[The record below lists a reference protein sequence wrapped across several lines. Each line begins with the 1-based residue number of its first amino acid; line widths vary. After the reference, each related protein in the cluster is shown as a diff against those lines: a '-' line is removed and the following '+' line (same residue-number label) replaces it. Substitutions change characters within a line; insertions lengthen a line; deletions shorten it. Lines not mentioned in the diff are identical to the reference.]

1 MARRKKNQEELE
13 QGDPLASVKF
23 PRDLPVLTA
32 KDIVAFPSVMMSL
45 YVERAASLKAIDSA
59 VDGDGLIFVVAQSN
73 LDTENPGTKDLHKIG
88 VIANIVRVLKVGDGK
103 YKLLIQGLARAKS
116 TKVVSKRGIL
126 VAKVDPL
133 TIPDE
138 SGSVAKKELIIN
150 KIRESLQLLVEHE
163 RLPEEVLIVAED
175 IDDPGVFADAILA
188 HYKLEVDKAQAA
200 LEEISALKRLK
211 MTEEIIANDL
221 NQYLVTEKIKDKAR
235 DEMTRGQH
243 EFYLREQIRQ
253 IQRELGEN
261 DDAGE
266 ELRSLKTTLEKAKM
280 PKDAADESKKQFK
293 RLERMHPES
302 SEYAI
307 LRTYLEWMADLPW
320 AKRTV
325 DRLDLKGAQK
335 ILNEDHN
342 GLDKAKDRILEYLSV
357 RKLNKDSKGPILCFV
372 GPPGVGKTSL
382 GRSVAKALGRKFFRM
397 SLGGMRDEAEIRG
410 HRRTYVGALPG
421 RIIQGLKQ
429 VQSKNPVIVLDEL
442 DKLGSD
448 FRGDPASAL
457 LEVLDPQQ
465 NKEFRDHYL
474 NVDFDLSEVL
484 FIATANTMD
493 TIPDALLDR
502 LEVISIPGYTLE
514 EKREIAR
521 RYLVPRQLSENGLSS
536 KKVKFQNEALEF
548 LIDRYTRESG
558 VRNLEREI
566 GSVCRK
572 IARDF
577 AEKRKL
583 VGVITPKLVRE
594 LLGIEK
600 FDPEETEPVDAV
612 GLVRGLAWTVHGG
625 EMMAIEASI
634 AKGGGALALTGQLGQ
649 VMQESAQAA
658 LFWIRSNAQNL
669 GIDPNFYSK
678 SDIHIHAPAGAIPKD
693 GPSAGVT
700 IATALVSAL
709 TKQKVSRD
717 FAMTGEMTLRG
728 NVLAVGGVKEKA
740 IAALR
745 YGINKVIIPYDNIKD
760 LEEIPKEQRK
770 QIKFLPVKHISEV
783 LQLVLMR
790 GAKSRAKPLRRAVE
804 TRPAR

>member
-1 MARRKKNQEELE
+1 MAKKRRKSAEERAA
-13 QGDPLASVKF
+13 DPLGSVKF

-45 YVERAASLKAIDSA
+45 YVERAASLKAIDKA
-59 VDGDGLIFVVAQSN
+59 VGDDGLIFVVAQAN
-73 LDTENPGTKDLHKIG
+73 IDTDSPGVRDLHKIG
-88 VIANIVRVLKVGDGK
+88 VVANVIRVLKVGDGK
-103 YKLLIQGLARAKS
+103 YKLLIQGLARAKAK
-116 TKVVSKRGIL
+116 KVNARGGIL
-126 VAKVDPL
+126 VANVDPL
-133 TIPDE
+133 TLPNEE
-138 SGSVAKKELIIN
+138 SSAAKMELIIN
-150 KIRESLQLLVEHE
+150 KIRENLQMLVEHE

-188 HYKLEVDKAQAA
+188 HYKLDVAKAQEA
-200 LEEISALKRLK
+200 LEEVSALKRLK
-211 MTEEIIANDL
+211 MTEDIIAADL
-221 NQYLVTEKIKDKAR
+221 QQYLVTEKIKDKAR

-243 EFYLREQIRQ
+243 EFYLREQIKQ

-266 ELRSLKTTLEKAKM
+266 ELRALKATLDRARM
-280 PKDAADESKKQFK
+280 PKEAAEETRKQFK

-307 LRTYLEWMADLPW
+307 LRTYLEWMGDLPW
-320 AKRTV
+320 NKRTV
-325 DRLDLKGAQK
+325 DRLDLKLAER

-342 GLDKAKDRILEYLSV
+342 GLDKAKNRILEYLSV

-442 DKLGSD
+442 DKLGND

-474 NVDFDLSEVL
+474 NVDFDLSEVM

-493 TIPDALLDR
+493 TIPEALLDR

-514 EKREIAR
+514 EKRDIAR
-521 RYLVPRQLSENGLSS
+521 QYLVPRQLAENGLNA
-536 KKVKFQNEALEF
+536 KKVKFQDQALEF
-548 LIDRYTRESG
+548 IIDRYTRESG

-577 AEKRKL
+577 AERRKL
-583 VGVITPKLVRE
+583 TNVITPKVVRE

-612 GLVRGLAWTVHGG
+612 GLVRGLAWTLHGG
-625 EMMAIEASI
+625 EMMAIEASV
-634 AKGGGALALTGQLGQ
+634 AKGGGSLNLTGQLGQ

-658 LFWIRSNAQNL
+658 LFWIRSNSQEL
-669 GIDPNFYSK
+669 DIDPNFYSK

-693 GPSAGVT
+693 GPSAGIT

-728 NVLAVGGVKEKA
+728 NVLPVGGVKEKA
-740 IAALR
+740 LAALR
-745 YGINKVIIPYDNIKD
+745 HGIAKVIIPYENIKD
-760 LEEIPKEQRK
+760 LEEIPKELRK

-783 LQLVLMR
+783 LPLVLMR
-790 GAKSRAKPLRRAVE
+790 GRKSRGKVSRRSAE
-804 TRPAR
+804 ARA

>member
-1 MARRKKNQEELE
+1 MAKRKKKNVEE
-13 QGDPLASVKF
+13 QATDPLSSVKF

-45 YVERAASLKAIDSA
+45 YVERAASLKAVDNA
-59 VDGDGLIFVVAQSN
+59 VSDEGLIFVVAQAN
-73 LDTENPGTKDLHKIG
+73 LDTDTPGVKDLHKVG
-88 VIANIVRVLKVGDGK
+88 VVANVIRVLKVGEGK
-103 YKLLIQGLARAKS
+103 YKLLIQGLARAK
-116 TKVVSKRGIL
+116 TKKVVSKGGVL
-126 VAKVDPL
+126 VANVDTL
-133 TIPDE
+133 KIPEE
-138 SGSVAKKELIIN
+138 SSSAAKIEIIIN
-150 KIRESLQLLVEHE
+150 KIRENLQMLVEHE

-188 HYKLEVDKAQAA
+188 HYKLEVAKAQEA
-200 LEEISALKRLK
+200 LEEVSALKRLK

-221 NQYLVTEKIKDKAR
+221 NQFLVTEKIKDKAR

-261 DDAGE
+261 DEAGE
-266 ELRSLKTTLEKAKM
+266 ELQALKSTLDKARM
-280 PKDAADESKKQFK
+280 PKDAADEAKKQFK

-307 LRTYLEWMADLPW
+307 LRTYLDWMGDLPW

-325 DRLDLKGAQK
+325 DRLDLKVAEK
-335 ILNEDHN
+335 ILDEDHN
-342 GLDKAKDRILEYLSV
+342 GLDKPKNRILEYLSV

-442 DKLGSD
+442 DKLGND

-465 NKEFRDHYL
+465 NREFRDHYL

-493 TIPDALLDR
+493 TIPEALLDR

-514 EKREIAR
+514 EKREIAQ
-521 RYLVPRQLSENGLSS
+521 RYLVPRQLTENGLSV
-536 KKVKFQNEALEF
+536 KKIKFQDQALEF

-558 VRNLEREI
+558 VRNLEREV

-572 IARDF
+572 LARDY
-577 AEKRKL
+577 AERRKL
-583 VGVITPKLVRE
+583 TSVVTPKVVRE

-612 GLVRGLAWTVHGG
+612 GLVRGLAWTLHGG
-625 EMMAIEASI
+625 EMMAIEASV
-634 AKGGGALALTGQLGQ
+634 AKGGGSLNLTGQLGQ

-658 LFWIRSNAQNL
+658 LFWIRSNAQML
-669 GIDPNFYSK
+669 DIDPNFYSK

-709 TKQKVSRD
+709 TKQKVSRE

-728 NVLAVGGVKEKA
+728 NVLPVGGVKEKA
-740 IAALR
+740 LAALR
-745 YGINKVIIPYDNIKD
+745 HGIAKVIIPYENIKD

-790 GAKSRAKPLRRAVE
+790 GAKTQSKVSRRGSEARA
-804 TRPAR
+804 